1 MATGAAGAL
10 VTEGTGGLTPGQ
22 QVVPADLPKVLPAH
36 FTTTTTTTTTT
47 SSSALNSGEG
57 GDMGGSSGAGPG
69 GRLDG

>member
-36 FTTTTTTTTTT
+36 FTTTTTTTTT

>member
-36 FTTTTTTTTTT
+36 FTTTTTTTTT
-47 SSSALNSGEG
+47 SALNSGEG